1 MPYHNP
7 AGEVALKVGS
17 ARFFLCLFPGD
28 RNNEYGESMSDFV
41 TERIRDFVE
50 SLLPSMGL
58 ELVEIQYRQENQ
70 GWVLR
75 LFIDGPEGVT
85 IDHCTKVSREMSDF
99 LDVEDLINHAYSLE
113 VSSPGL
119 ERPLRNKADF
129 QRFAGKK
136 ARIKLRDVVAEQKVF
151 IGLIGASDD
160 EGIEL
165 LLEDGTKR
173 RFLMEQIRKARL
185 SL

>member
-1 MPYHNP
+1 MHYI
-7 AGEVALKVGS
+7 
-17 ARFFLCLFPGD
+17 
-28 RNNEYGESMSDFV
+28 RN
-41 TERIRDFVE
+41 T
-50 SLLPSMGL
+50 
-58 ELVEIQYRQENQ
+58 
-70 GWVLR
+70 VLI
-75 LFIDGPEGVT
+75 LHADGPGNMRF
-85 IDHCTKVSREMSDF
+85 I
-99 LDVEDLINHAYSLE
+99 VEDLINHAYSLE